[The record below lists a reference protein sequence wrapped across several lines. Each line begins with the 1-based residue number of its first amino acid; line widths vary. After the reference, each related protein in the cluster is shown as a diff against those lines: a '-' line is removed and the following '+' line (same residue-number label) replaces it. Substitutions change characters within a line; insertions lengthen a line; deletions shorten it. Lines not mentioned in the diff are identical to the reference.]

1 MKKTLRFHPSFS
13 NCRNMLLCLLM
24 FTTGVQSLFAQSDQ
38 LLLRDDF
45 NGNSLSKSWKADENW
60 SVLNGAAYN
69 PFDAGSLL
77 TAEKYTAESYVIETA
92 AMGLNGSYWREFR
105 LTFGRANTS
114 EQKAYVL
121 SYSPDTGGR
130 LVLGLAT
137 DNIYHPE
144 VLDEISIYP
153 ELTKTQWYKFKIA
166 RYKNGLIQVFL
177 NRGAGYRSKP
187 DLETIDLT
195 YRQLGHFGWMVSTQT
210 ASDKFY
216 VDWMEVRVPQTIKPP
231 VPEKPEEDNLIT
243 QVSDANDKSYNV
255 TKLCTGSNIYTD
267 RDFRITSAPSYLQG
281 ASFIQTAMQDK
292 NETQTSWLT
301 TFIKK
306 SAIVYIAYD
315 KKAAALPGWL
325 QSWHKTED
333 VIRTTDP
340 NSNTLEIYSKLV
352 DYWHLYPQP
361 FILGANMEAPAEGAK
376 SNYLVF
382 AVPQPEIQNLEAED
396 AKISGAQ
403 IEKHHSG
410 YSGKGYVD
418 FINPKQEYIEWTI
431 RTQLPGTYT
440 LGFQFSN
447 GSKDARSMRL
457 TADNELVEISAFL
470 PVYSWNNW
478 AFYSGAK
485 VYLEPG
491 THKIR
496 LTSIGSSGPNMDYLS
511 VSFRSEHPELP
522 RANSLA
528 RNGEKEAETINQDAA
543 RINSAAD
550 FPAVA
555 YPNPFQQN
563 TTVFYQLPETNMV
576 NLTLYTIHGQKQ
588 AVLVDQIQAAGKY
601 HVEINGSNLAAGTYI
616 YHLKQG
622 NTFSFGKIVKQ

>member
-1 MKKTLRFHPSFS
+1 MKKKLRFYPLHCT
-13 NCRNMLLCLLM
+13 CRNMLLGLLM
-24 FTTGVQSLFAQSDQ
+24 LCMGLQPLFAQSDQ
-38 LLLRDDF
+38 VLLRDDF
-45 NGNSLSKSWKADENW
+45 NGNALGSNWNADAAW

-69 PFDAGSLL
+69 PFDAGSLI
-77 TAEKYTAESYVIETA
+77 TAEHYTAESYVIETA

-105 LTFGRANTS
+105 LTFGLANSS

-144 VLDEISIYP
+144 ILDEISIYP
-153 ELTKTQWYKFKIA
+153 ELNKTQWYRFKIA

-195 YRQLGHFGWMVSTQT
+195 YKQLGHFGWMVSTQT
-210 ASDKFY
+210 ASDNFY
-216 VDWMEVRVPQTIKPP
+216 VDWIEVRVPQTIKPP

-243 QVSDANDKSYNV
+243 QVTDANDLSYQV
-255 TKLCTGSNIYTD
+255 TKLRTGCSMYTD
-267 RDFRITSAPSYLQG
+267 RDYRITSAPSYLQG
-281 ASFIQTAMQDK
+281 SSFIQIANRYK

-306 SAIVYIAYD
+306 SAVVYIAYD
-315 KKAAALPGWL
+315 KRAAALPAWL
-325 QSWHKTED
+325 KGWHKTGD
-333 VIRTTDP
+333 IIRTTDP
-340 NSNTLEIYSKLV
+340 GSNEMEIFSKSV
-352 DYWHLYPQP
+352 DYWHQYPRP
-361 FILGANMEAPAEGAK
+361 FILGANMEAPAEG
-376 SNYLVF
+376 SRMNYLVF
-382 AVPQPEIQNLEAED
+382 AVALPEIQNLEAEE
-396 AKISGAQ
+396 AKIAGAQ
-403 IEKHHSG
+403 IARDHNG

-418 FINPKQEYIEWTI
+418 FINPRQEYIEWTI

-447 GSKDARSMRL
+447 GSNDARSMRL
-457 TADNELVEISAFL
+457 TADNELVEISTFI
-470 PVYSWNNW
+470 PIYSWNNW

-485 VYLEPG
+485 VYLQPG

-496 LTSIGSSGPNMDYLS
+496 LSSIGSSGPNIDYLS
-511 VSFRSEHPELP
+511 VSFRSEYPELP
-522 RANSLA
+522 KANSLA
-528 RNGEKEAETINQDAA
+528 RKGEKDAESVYPAVDY
-543 RINSAAD
+543 
-550 FPAVA
+550 PAVA
-555 YPNPFQQN
+555 YPNPFQQR
-563 TTVFYQLPETNMV
+563 TTISYELPETTIV
-576 NLTLYTIHGQKQ
+576 NLTVYKVQGQKQ
-588 AVLVDQIQAAGKY
+588 AVLVDQIQPAGKY
-601 HVEINGSNLAAGTYI
+601 QVEFNGQNLAAGTYI